1 MNQLKACHDS
11 YPWLKFVGM
20 CNSEKGALNACLR
33 KEVPLAP
40 LVPTQANS
48 QADPHRLLAQRLER
62 TSKNAQ
68 LAKDKRKEIERRWK
82 EIEQE
87 S

>member
-1 MNQLKACHDS
+1 MHPPLAEHQQTACIEVMNQLKACHDS

-33 KEVPLAP
+33 KE
-40 LVPTQANS
+40 
-48 QADPHRLLAQRLER
+48 RLER